1 MWVRLPLEGQ
11 KQKHM
16 TSIIGWA
23 LLTSLHALNIYLY
36 KDKPKGFWYK
46 SSWFF
51 LGWSSLSL
59 IYAISDVIAT
69 NV

>member
-1 MWVRLPLEGQ
+1 MI
-11 KQKHM
+11 
-16 TSIIGWA
+16 SIIGWA
-23 LLTSLHALNIYLY
+23 LLTGLHTLNIHLY

-46 SSWFF
+46 ASWFF

-59 IYAISDVIAT
+59 IYAIGDMIVA

>member
-1 MWVRLPLEGQ
+1 MI
-11 KQKHM
+11 
-16 TSIIGWA
+16 SIIGWA
-23 LLTSLHALNIYLY
+23 LLTGLHALNTHLY
-36 KDKPKGFWYK
+36 NDKPKGFWYK

-59 IYAISDVIAT
+59 IYAIGDVIST